1 MNETNGIAES
11 SWSWGAVWVF
21 YALFYGKYFRH
32 VASRLK
38 PDLNLVEVQ
47 GSPERLLRRSR
58 SCVRFA
64 FFLTIPTIL
73 EAIRPTDF
81 TSVLISL
88 TPCLFG
94 LWVMRAVWREVLRSK
109 MPKSATIPHKIRGRS
124 KTDI

>member
-38 PDLNLVEVQ
+38 PDLRLVEVQ
-47 GSPERLLRRSR
+47 GSPERLKRKSR
-58 SCVRFA
+58 SCLRFA
-64 FFLTIPTIL
+64 FFLTVPTLL

-81 TSVLISL
+81 TSALI
-88 TPCLFG
+88 TIAPCIFG
-94 LWVMRAVWREVLRSK
+94 IWVMHAVWSEVFRSK
-109 MPKSATIPHKIRGRS
+109 MPKAAANAAKLRGRS
-124 KTDI
+124 KTDV